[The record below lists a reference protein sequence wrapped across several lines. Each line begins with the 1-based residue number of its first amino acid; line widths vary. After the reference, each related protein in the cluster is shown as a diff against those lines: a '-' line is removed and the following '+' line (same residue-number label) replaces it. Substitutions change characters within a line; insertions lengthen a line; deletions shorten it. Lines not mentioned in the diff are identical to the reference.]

1 MQNINNTQYT
11 VASIVGYYNYLKYD
25 TLKRLTLMALK
36 DDKRTVAN
44 IYIDL
49 YKIFLDIY
57 GRNLSIGPDKKVL
70 SSLVI
75 NLCAHMRG
83 FYKMYGI
90 HTNFFLVYSDI
101 STGYNKLYFPEYN
114 LNNELRIKA
123 DEKMQDLV
131 DVNIGLLDVLV
142 PYLPDIYLVKG
153 HVEPAVI
160 MYDLICKEEA
170 LHNNKNPNIII
181 SRDPMAYQI
190 PSIHKDS
197 YLFRCNK
204 KYATEYVTG
213 YKNVYQGF
221 LSIDSKRSHILQNE
235 TTMSKLQSISP
246 ELLGLLISITNL
258 PSRYV
263 KSLVDLPKA
272 ISYIYGAVTRNAIPN
287 CHNSDIDLLYYNIFD
302 HKGGIYK
309 IAKEE
314 FEMRYRSL
322 DLFTQF
328 IDYSTM
334 MVESKDMSYY
344 TNLIDVEMVQHIN
357 NTEFIDCPLDL
368 NNL

>member
-1 MQNINNTQYT
+1 MQNVNNTQYT

-44 IYIDL
+44 VYIDL
-49 YKIFLDIY
+49 YKVFLDIY

-83 FYKMYGI
+83 FYRMYGI

-101 STGYNKLYFPEYN
+101 STGFNKLYFPEYN

-123 DEKMQDLV
+123 DAKMQDLV

-142 PYLPDIYLVKG
+142 PYLPDIYLIKG

-170 LHNNKNPNIII
+170 LHNNYNPNIIL
-181 SRDPMAYQI
+181 SRDPMTYQI
-190 PSIHKDS
+190 PSVHKDS

-204 KYATEYVTG
+204 KYATEFVTG
-213 YKNVYQGF
+213 YLNAYHGY
-221 LSIDSKRSHILQNE
+221 LSIDSKRANILQNE
-235 TTMSKLQSISP
+235 AILNKLLAISP

-287 CHNSDIDLLYYNIFD
+287 CHNSDLDLLYYNIFD

-314 FEMRYRSL
+314 FEIRYRSI
-322 DLFTQF
+322 DLLSQF
-328 IDYSTM
+328 VDYTTM
-334 MVESKDMSYY
+334 IESQDMSYY

-357 NTEFIDCPLDL
+357 NTEFTDCPLDL